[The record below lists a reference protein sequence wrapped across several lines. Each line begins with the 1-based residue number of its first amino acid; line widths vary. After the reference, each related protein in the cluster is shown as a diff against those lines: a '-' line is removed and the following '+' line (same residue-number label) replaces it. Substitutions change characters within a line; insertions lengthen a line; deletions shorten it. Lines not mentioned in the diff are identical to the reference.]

1 MYSFAVPCP
10 WAPGPFEM
18 IHIITIFLL
27 FALIHSIT
35 VARGF
40 KRFCMGVLGNTF
52 MRVWY
57 RFLYNSVSFITGSIA
72 IYLIWQVSDRV
83 LWVGPLW
90 FRWMLHIVQ
99 LAGLVFGALA
109 FEYLDT
115 WEFMGFKQVWRYL
128 ARREVAGNIEG
139 LTQRELVTTGVY
151 GIVRHPMYLAGIIIF
166 TFNPNITANG
176 LLIRVIADLYFL
188 FGMFIEERRFLRIFG
203 DQYREY
209 MRRVPRLIP
218 RLHIAKD

>member
-1 MYSFAVPCP
+1 
-10 WAPGPFEM
+10 M
-18 IHIITIFLL
+18 IHVAIICIL

-35 VARGF
+35 VARWF
-40 KRFCMGVLGNTF
+40 KRFCRRALGDTF
-52 MRVWY
+52 MRIWF
-57 RFLYNSVSFITGSIA
+57 RFLYNTVSFITGAIA
-72 IYLIWQVSDRV
+72 IYLILQVPDRV
-83 LWVGPLW
+83 LWEGPVW
-90 FRWMLHIVQ
+90 FRWVLHLLQ

-115 WEFMGFKQVWRYL
+115 WEFMGFKQVWRYI
-128 ARREVAGNIEG
+128 AQRTVEGNIEG
-139 LTQRELVTTGVY
+139 LTQRELVTSGVY

-176 LLIRVIADLYFL
+176 LLITVIADLYFL
-188 FGMFIEERRFLRIFG
+188 FGVFIEERRFLKIFG

-218 RLHIAKD
+218 KIHFAKD